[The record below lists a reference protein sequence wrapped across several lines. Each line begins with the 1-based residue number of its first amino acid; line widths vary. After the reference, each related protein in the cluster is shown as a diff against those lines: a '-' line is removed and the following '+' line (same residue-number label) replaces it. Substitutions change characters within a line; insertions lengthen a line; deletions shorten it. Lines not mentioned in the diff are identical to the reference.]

1 MLFHGVLCS
10 SCSGMTSVTM
20 LVVGV
25 LLLLTCWSLA
35 LSQVYLFFLPDVK
48 LFIAINSSFY
58 MFFTAAKG
66 IGIIDC
72 GENLFLLDWC
82 A

>member
-1 MLFHGVLCS
+1 M
-10 SCSGMTSVTM
+10 TM

-25 LLLLTCWSLA
+25 LLLLTCWSLS
-35 LSQVYLFFLPDVK
+35 LSQVYHFLLHDVK
-48 LFIAINSSFY
+48 LLIAVNSSFY
-58 MFFTAAKG
+58 LCFTAAKG

-82 A
+82 T